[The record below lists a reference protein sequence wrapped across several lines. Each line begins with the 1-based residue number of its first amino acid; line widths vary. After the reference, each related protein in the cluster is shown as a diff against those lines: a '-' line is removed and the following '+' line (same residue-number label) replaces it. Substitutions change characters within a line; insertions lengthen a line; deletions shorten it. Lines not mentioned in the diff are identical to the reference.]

1 MLLYYI
7 RHGDPIYSP
16 DSLTPLGERQAEA
29 VAKRLSRYGLDEIY
43 VSSSTRAKQTAK
55 PTCEILK
62 KEPIEIDWA
71 NENYAW
77 NDFSVDKHYE
87 RKQWVFHIPYY
98 RELFNSDEVRNLGD
112 RWYEHP
118 DFQDTKFKDGIM
130 RIHNETDK
138 FFENLGYK
146 HDRNK
151 HLYVAEKPND
161 KRIAIFAHQGF
172 GVLFL
177 SSVLDVCVPQ
187 FVTHFDLCHSSVTVI
202 EFGDV
207 NGISIPKALMV
218 SNDSHIYAEGLPT
231 KYNNEIYI

>member
-1 MLLYYI
+1 M
-7 RHGDPIYSP
+7 
-16 DSLTPLGERQAEA
+16 
-29 VAKRLSRYGLDEIY
+29 
-43 VSSSTRAKQTAK
+43 
-55 PTCEILK
+55 
-62 KEPIEIDWA
+62 
-71 NENYAW
+71 
-77 NDFSVDKHYE
+77 
-87 RKQWVFHIPYY
+87 FHIPYY